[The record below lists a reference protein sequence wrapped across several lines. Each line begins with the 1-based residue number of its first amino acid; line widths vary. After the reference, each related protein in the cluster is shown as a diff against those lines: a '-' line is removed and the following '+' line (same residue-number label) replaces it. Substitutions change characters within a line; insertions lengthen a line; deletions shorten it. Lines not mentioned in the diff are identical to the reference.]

1 MRNKV
6 EDIEQEVFRLQ
17 KANKDLK
24 NKVCKL
30 EGKPTEPNIKPPTQ
44 AQKAEENNLK
54 GEKEKKNK
62 NHKQGGKKDKI
73 EIHERR
79 ELRPDPKA
87 LPKDVEYHGKRS
99 IYIQDLKFISNNIE
113 FVKHRFF
120 SLLTGKTF
128 EGELPPE
135 YRGSEFGP
143 GIWALV
149 KQLHFESRVTQNLIS
164 KMLSGLGVKISSGQV
179 NNIIMRDKGID
190 FKEEL
195 ETARKEAIKKGGCLQ
210 IDDTG
215 ARVKGKNGYVIAV
228 VNRFISYFFT
238 GAKKDRFSCIKAI
251 AGGNDLKFCINE
263 LALKYIE
270 EKKTNKTLAKWLR
283 GKISER
289 VYTEGE
295 FETEIMN
302 KGTMKEAI
310 PIWRKHIKESCS
322 IGAEPVKNFV

>member
-1 MRNKV
+1 M
-6 EDIEQEVFRLQ
+6 
-17 KANKDLK
+17 
-24 NKVCKL
+24 
-30 EGKPTEPNIKPPTQ
+30 
-44 AQKAEENNLK
+44 
-54 GEKEKKNK
+54 
-62 NHKQGGKKDKI
+62 
-73 EIHERR
+73 
-79 ELRPDPKA
+79 
-87 LPKDVEYHGKRS
+87 
-99 IYIQDLKFISNNIE
+99 
-113 FVKHRFF
+113 
-120 SLLTGKTF
+120 
-128 EGELPPE
+128 
-135 YRGSEFGP
+135 
-143 GIWALV
+143 
-149 KQLHFESRVTQNLIS
+149 TQNLIS
-164 KMLSGLGVKISSGQV
+164 KMLLGLGVKISSGQV

-195 ETARKEAIKKGGCLQ
+195 ETAREEAIKKGGCLQ

-295 FETEIMN
+295 FEAEIMN

-310 PIWRKHIKESCS
+310 PIWRKHIKEGCA
-322 IGAEPVKNFV
+322 IGALRMEKMGPIVRFLMGDDAPQFKGIFEQMCLCWVHEMRRYKELEPRQADFKETLDSFMKR